1 MSDLNNKHLP
11 SDIDSLTRKDLVEIY
26 HIHAEEFQKLQQANN
41 EAQSLIGLL
50 EAEVGKLKQERDS
63 LYVILKGKNNDIDML
78 TSVLSDVYQ
87 SGVSLGENEI
97 QVRNALVSHDYQ
109 SSELNK

>member
-1 MSDLNNKHLP
+1 MKIKRYDYNT
-11 SDIDSLTRKDLVEIY
+11 ITRSFYEDEYQVHGMYENENGEYFKANDVERLVQE
-26 HIHAEEFQKLQQANN
+26 N
-41 EAQSLIGLL
+41 E
-50 EAEVGKLKQERDS
+50 KLKQERDS

-87 SGVSLGENEI
+87 SGVNLGENEI